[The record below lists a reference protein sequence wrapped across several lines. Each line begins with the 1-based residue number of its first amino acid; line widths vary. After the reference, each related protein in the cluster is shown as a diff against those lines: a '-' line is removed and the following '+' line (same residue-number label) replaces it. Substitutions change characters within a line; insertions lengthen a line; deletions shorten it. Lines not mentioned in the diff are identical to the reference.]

1 MATKH
6 TTSSRRIGT
15 VSVTKVDWD
24 LLKDQAEL
32 LGQIQDYLKRD
43 WSAAKK
49 WISAVEGILN
59 LLAALR
65 PTSERHNRREA
76 AGLRAIEQFRK
87 HLASDKFRGTERDN
101 LAFDAV
107 ARIRLKAHD
116 YATQGLLGSADLHAA
131 ADAFERYVVCRKDWI
146 STSDVLNWLR
156 NIEDSL
162 KDEDHEI
169 REGWR

>member
-1 MATKH
+1 MASK
-6 TTSSRRIGT
+6 RIGT
-15 VSVTKVDWD
+15 VSAPRVDWD

-87 HLASDKFRGTERDN
+87 HLASDKFRGTEYHCSTCQR
-101 LAFDAV
+101 
-107 ARIRLKAHD
+107 
-116 YATQGLLGSADLHAA
+116 ATDEYEEYPSSCCRGAKIA
-131 ADAFERYVVCRKDWI
+131 ERKDWI

-156 NIEDSL
+156 GIEEHL
-162 KDEDHEI
+162 KYEDHEI

>member
-1 MATKH
+1 MASK
-6 TTSSRRIGT
+6 RIGT
-15 VSVTKVDWD
+15 VSAPRVDWD

-87 HLASDKFRGTERDN
+87 HLASDKFRGTE
-101 LAFDAV
+101 LV
-107 ARIRLKAHD
+107 CSSCGAHTFNHCGRCLSCND
-116 YATQGLLGSADLHAA
+116 GTATA
-131 ADAFERYVVCRKDWI
+131 EYKDWI
-146 STSDVLNWLR
+146 SVSDVLNWLR